1 MKFFVYEKDLR
12 FIKFHYCSV
21 VGEMFKESIIIVK
34 NVKNVRNKI
43 RVEYFYQILV
53 LALLNQYAHLNFT
66 FLIEILLKRSVFIIK
81 RFYVSYRCLMW
92 RAYCKVFLENVL
104 LDIPAAS
111 YKCLWS
117 NFEKTLRKLETS
129 FNVTSFIDFKIA
141 MPLKRGKRKGTS
153 RKSNT

>member
-81 RFYVSYRCLMW
+81 RFYVSYRCLM
-92 RAYCKVFLENVL
+92 
-104 LDIPAAS
+104 
-111 YKCLWS
+111 
-117 NFEKTLRKLETS
+117 
-129 FNVTSFIDFKIA
+129 
-141 MPLKRGKRKGTS
+141 
-153 RKSNT
+153 